1 MDGSRE
7 ELSAPSRPPLL
18 RTTTLNRDQQ
28 AFGGDASPF
37 TTHPSHSS
45 MCWCNP
51 LDVVLVATLTA
62 QPVTDDP
69 TYPPSKG
76 PPNRLIVHPPKE
88 EEWQGG
94 ATTKKCRQGSHGGSA
109 KASRVNRQ
117 RARRCTFWSCL
128 TPAVIYGT
136 WTAWLRDPQLPTLV
150 AEAGP
155 ANMPVALPMSC
166 RPSEEGSS
174 AEYSPRR
181 R

>member
-1 MDGSRE
+1 MDERRDGLGRRIQTNGLESRKHVMDGSRE

-45 MCWCNP
+45 MCRCNP
-51 LDVVLVATLTA
+51 LDVVLVATLIA

-69 TYPPSKG
+69 TYPPSKET
-76 PPNRLIVHPPKE
+76 PRISSSSIPRVPLHTHKHTHTDTLILRGGE
-88 EEWQGG
+88 GQEWQGG

-117 RARRCTFWSCL
+117 RARICTF
-128 TPAVIYGT
+128 
-136 WTAWLRDPQLPTLV
+136 
-150 AEAGP
+150 
-155 ANMPVALPMSC
+155 
-166 RPSEEGSS
+166 
-174 AEYSPRR
+174 
-181 R
+181 